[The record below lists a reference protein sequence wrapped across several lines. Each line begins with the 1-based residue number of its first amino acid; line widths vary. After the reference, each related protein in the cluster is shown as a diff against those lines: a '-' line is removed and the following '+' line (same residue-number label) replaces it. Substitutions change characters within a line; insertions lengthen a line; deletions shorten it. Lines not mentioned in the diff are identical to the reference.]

1 MKSCIFDFK
10 TFQNAFM
17 KAIHVKHLTAE
28 DYKREG
34 DLLWRGFAE
43 NFTTENL
50 IVAEMDFSDLYRC
63 YKAQEKERVSEPG
76 TPARGPPPPPPP
88 PPVNGSM
95 SAPPPPPPPSLSS
108 EYSIF

>member
-1 MKSCIFDFK
+1 
-10 TFQNAFM
+10 M

-63 YKAQEKERVSEPG
+63 YKAQVKERVSEPG
-76 TPARGPPPPPPP
+76 PAARGPPPPPPP

>member
-1 MKSCIFDFK
+1 
-10 TFQNAFM
+10 M

-76 TPARGPPPPPPP
+76 PAAGGPPPPPPP

-95 SAPPPPPPPSLSS
+95 CAPPPPPPPSLSS